1 MTTLEWP
8 HRTTPS
14 TGTPTVPR
22 VTSRSVSHSTQ
33 SWERAIVARIAAGD
47 DSALATVYDQYGSLV
62 YGIAAHLVGRA
73 DAPDVSQEVFTNL
86 WTRPDHFDPDRG
98 TLRTYLAV
106 MTRRRCIDALRRT
119 GRRKAREERIGG
131 DASTNPPPNVEEAAT
146 ALLSAEQVRQ
156 ALDRLPD
163 EQATAIRMAYL
174 DGLTFQ
180 AVARAMGTPEGT
192 AKSRLRLGLARLA
205 RELSDLGPETGEPSW
220 T

>member
-1 MTTLEWP
+1 MTTVEWASP
-8 HRTTPS
+8 N
-14 TGTPTVPR
+14 GTILDTATAGP

-47 DSALATVYDQYGSLV
+47 DSALTTVFDQYGSLV
-62 YGIAAHLVGRA
+62 YGIAVHLVGREE
-73 DAPDVSQEVFTNL
+73 APDVSQEVFTNL
-86 WTRPDHFDPDRG
+86 WASPDRFDPDRG

-106 MTRRRCIDALRRT
+106 MTRHRCIDTLRRT
-119 GRRKAREERIGG
+119 GRRQAREKRIGG
-131 DASTNPPPNVEEAAT
+131 DAFSNPPPNVEEAAT
-146 ALLSAEQVRQ
+146 ALLFGEKVRR
-156 ALDRLPD
+156 ALDRLPN
-163 EQATAIRMAYL
+163 EQATAIRLAYL

-180 AVARAMGTPEGT
+180 AVARAMSTPEGT